1 MADLGL
7 YFGEDDEEQLA
18 QEDKA
23 LSYLVLANEQDDS
36 FDPVDTENLLAQ
48 MSAGS
53 IISHDMEL
61 DEDTD
66 VVQLLAEPNLSALEK
81 AQLLAQSQ
89 YDFHRSFLARE
100 LLTIL
105 PQMRTQQAIV
115 HIVPILRDFSLDPLD
130 SVRETLASQ
139 LDKIMLYFLQH
150 TVIDHDMKE
159 PVSAD
164 DAEEED
170 EEDED
175 DGNTNI
181 NEQDTPVTQQRDQ
194 RDSRSSPP
202 PLPSLPH
209 DTFTSIFMN
218 LLLDQNAGIAHQ
230 TRLAVVAVAEN
241 VPDEVMESEILGGVI
256 AGLRKLYNPDD
267 LDDQDE
273 GEPDQGGAN
282 GEESLFSTTNRD
294 EQDGEAELGKML
306 VVVLLTSLAG
316 LLGPER
322 CTKIVIPKLEKFMNY
337 SQFYVRKE
345 IVMAVGVLCRIVSQE
360 VVVNRLLPIY
370 DLFVQDDTWH
380 IRRACC
386 TVLASFIGA
395 LPVEMKASK
404 VEEIYDIFSVD
415 VSRSVRNSIMEV
427 LGEVIAGF
435 EKEKVPDALLN
446 HFLDMGQQPMNE
458 HERAVMCAFSFPAVV
473 LTAGPSKW
481 ELMKPVYMRLA
492 STFRSPI
499 RRSLACSLHEV
510 AKILG
515 PELADR
521 DLALAFAD
529 CLSAEDE
536 VKEGVLG
543 HVVEF
548 ITCLSPRCRSDA
560 LHDLARAWADLE
572 RSSNWRLRDS
582 LTGQLSGLCEIADG
596 EDLLQVLL
604 PLSVKACTDGVST
617 IRESGV
623 MAFPALWEASNRV
636 GKVSMSADS
645 SIKAFSSLDFPSL
658 DEDGPHG
665 DERHSRRRLS
675 RSRSP
680 FSQQQHHHQEL
691 DDIEMEDV
699 TDDTAEQSLKSATD
713 SSEEE
718 QQTTD
723 DSSESS
729 TCTTTTTDD
738 NKGPVTVTTIQEQV
752 IEQTTDFAIHGGFRS
767 RVVAVQII
775 QSLLDSGM
783 AVEPFE
789 EHFLPLLVDRLS
801 VDRVINI
808 RIWVARVVSWIM
820 DSGYYGDTMVSPR
833 LQDLLERLQQ
843 DPDRD
848 VRIFSGGPADL
859 PKPEIS
865 ESAKDKKSKKK
876 SGKGKGKGKKSLVN
890 NSKRATIFL
899 QNPKSGQTD
908 RIEEIGGESGN
919 EIQLLFDGRDHDH
932 SVGDEEDEDDDN
944 DDDDDEGESQESD
957 SDDEDDDEEDQA
969 DEDSSDE
976 GDGSEEHPSSPAAP
990 DSSISRKAR
999 NRNSMGY
1006 GMGIMAGGKLIV
1018 SGKEIRTATLSW
1030 DAIPDAEEEED
1041 DDFAKVEEEEEENEQ
1056 LQDDIIEE
1064 GEVSVDLSNKSEPS
1078 IITSDP
1084 CSSNNS
1090 SDAVQD
1096 LHEDE
1101 EDAEE
1106 EEEEE
1111 GIADRV
1117 VPYTTLASHGVSPLD
1132 VEMEES
1138 FEEPGEQHV
1147 PSQDSASEEK
1157 GCDLEEPN
1165 SDKEDSADNKD
1176 VEMETLNSQPKGP
1189 QEHQDLP
1196 APQPSSRP
1204 VVPELTGPSVTAFP
1218 PLSPSSPQPVV
1229 PAWHTSKPLSYAAS
1243 VKLRSEDSKTRVS
1256 LALSSNLSSMTSF
1269 SQAANIPEPP
1279 CPSPAANVAASTTPH
1294 HHHGSTPVAKAMPMA
1309 PPTAPKRILIGV
1321 GMNKRVQRD
1330 LIQSPSPAFPS
1341 LSASASSSPLQS
1353 SSMASP
1359 PRARTA
1365 LPFSYASVVA
1375 SGAASRAFSPR
1386 MTPAITSP
1394 PAALTV

>member
-53 IISHDMEL
+53 LISHDMEL

-81 AQLLAQSQ
+81 VQLLAQSQ

-100 LLTIL
+100 LLTLL

-150 TVIDHDMKE
+150 TVIDHTMKE

-164 DAEEED
+164 DED
-170 EEDED
+170 DEDED
-175 DGNTNI
+175 DDDNTSSNDQDNTAQSGN
-181 NEQDTPVTQQRDQ
+181 QRDPN
-194 RDSRSSPP
+194 SPP
-202 PLPSLPH
+202 PPPPSLPH

-256 AGLRKLYNPDD
+256 AGLRKLYSPDD
-267 LDDQDE
+267 HDDHEE
-273 GEPDQGGAN
+273 GELDQSGAN

-306 VVVLLTSLAG
+306 VVVLLTSLAS

-345 IVMAVGVLCRIVSQE
+345 IVMAVGVLCRIVSQD

-435 EKEKVPDALLN
+435 EKEKVPDSLLN

-548 ITCLSPRCRSDA
+548 ISCLSPQCRSDA

-582 LTGQLSGLCEIADG
+582 LTGQLSGLCEIAEG

-645 SIKAFSSLDFPSL
+645 SMKAFSGLDFPSL
-658 DEDGPHG
+658 DEDEHG
-665 DERHSRRRLS
+665 AERHGRRLS

-680 FSQQQHHHQEL
+680 FSQHHQEL

-729 TCTTTTTDD
+729 TCTDD
-738 NKGPVTVTTIQEQV
+738 KGSVTMTTIQEQV
-752 IEQTTDFAIHGGFRS
+752 IEQTTDFAVNGGFRS

-775 QSLLDSGM
+775 QSLLDSGI
-783 AVEPFE
+783 AVAQFE

-848 VRIFSGGPADL
+848 VRIFSGGPAEL
-859 PKPEIS
+859 PKPELP
-865 ESAKDKKSKKK
+865 EKPKGRKGKKK
-876 SGKGKGKGKKSLVN
+876 SGKQKGKEGHAN

-899 QNPKSGQTD
+899 QNPKSGQND
-908 RIEEIGGESGN
+908 RIEEIGGESGT
-919 EIQLLFDGRDHDH
+919 EIQVLFDGEHHDE
-932 SVGDEEDEDDDN
+932 SEEEEED
-944 DDDDDEGESQESD
+944 DE
-957 SDDEDDDEEDQA
+957 DDEDDDESQDSDDDDEDEEDDQEDQA
-969 DEDSSDE
+969 EDDSSDE
-976 GDGSEEHPSSPAAP
+976 EERSEEPPSQPVAT
-990 DSSISRKAR
+990 DNSISRKAR
-999 NRNSMGY
+999 NRSSMGY
-1006 GMGIMAGGKLIV
+1006 GMGIMSGDKLIV
-1018 SGKEIRTATLSW
+1018 SGKEIRTAKLSW

-1041 DDFAKVEEEEEENEQ
+1041 DFAKVEEEDAEKLRDEAM
-1056 LQDDIIEE
+1056 EE
-1064 GEVSVDLSNKSEPS
+1064 GEVAMELSNKSEPS
-1078 IITSDP
+1078 DITTDP
-1084 CSSNNS
+1084 CSGSNS
-1090 SDAVQD
+1090 SDADQD
-1096 LHEDE
+1096 VRKDDEDDE
-1101 EDAEE
+1101 EE

-1138 FEEPGEQHV
+1138 FEDRHEQHV
-1147 PSQDSASEEK
+1147 SSQEDKSEEK
-1157 GCDLEEPN
+1157 QSNEEETKVEK
-1165 SDKEDSADNKD
+1165 DDSVDTED
-1176 VEMETLNSQPKGP
+1176 VEMEVLDSTPKGP
-1189 QEHQDLP
+1189 QEHKEVP
-1196 APQPSSRP
+1196 APQPSPRP
-1204 VVPELTGPSVTAFP
+1204 VVPELTGPSATAFP

-1229 PAWHTSKPLSYAAS
+1229 SAWHPSKPLSYAAS
-1243 VKLRSEDSKTRVS
+1243 VKLRSEDSKARVS

-1279 CPSPAANVAASTTPH
+1279 CPSPAANVVAPTP
-1294 HHHGSTPVAKAMPMA
+1294 HHGSTPAAGVAKTMPMA
-1309 PPTAPKRILIGV
+1309 PPAAPKRILVGV
-1321 GMNKRVQRD
+1321 GMNKRAHRD
-1330 LIQSPSPAFPS
+1330 VIQAPSPAFPS
-1341 LSASASSSPLQS
+1341 LSSSSSPSQPP
-1353 SSMASP
+1353 SMASP
-1359 PRARTA
+1359 PRARTP

-1375 SGAASRAFSPR
+1375 SGAAAAASRAFSPP

-1394 PAALTV
+1394 PAALTF

>member
-53 IISHDMEL
+53 LISHDMEL

-81 AQLLAQSQ
+81 VQLLAQSQ

-115 HIVPILRDFSLDPLD
+115 HIIPILRDFSLDPLD

-150 TVIDHDMKE
+150 TVIDHNMKE

-164 DAEEED
+164 SAEGEEED
-170 EEDED
+170 EDEEED
-175 DGNTNI
+175 NTN
-181 NEQDTPVTQQRDQ
+181 NSEQDTAMSQPTDLQ
-194 RDSRSSPP
+194 DSSSLP

-241 VPDEVMESEILGGVI
+241 VPDHVMESEILGGVI
-256 AGLRKLYNPDD
+256 AGLRKLYNSDD
-267 LDDQDE
+267 HDDQDE
-273 GEPDQGGAN
+273 GELDQAGAN
-282 GEESLFSTTNRD
+282 GEESLFSTSNRD

-306 VVVLLTSLAG
+306 VVVLLTSLAS
-316 LLGPER
+316 LLGAER

-345 IVMAVGVLCRIVSQE
+345 IVMAVGVLCRIVSQD

-435 EKEKVPDALLN
+435 EREKVPDSLLN

-548 ITCLSPRCRSDA
+548 ITCLSPPCRSDA
-560 LHDLARAWADLE
+560 LHDLARAWTDLE

-582 LTGQLSGLCEIADG
+582 LTGQLSGLCEIAEG

-623 MAFPALWEASNRV
+623 MAFPALWEASHRV
-636 GKVSMSADS
+636 GKVPMSADS
-645 SIKAFSSLDFPSL
+645 SLKAFTSLDFPSL
-658 DEDGPHG
+658 DED
-665 DERHSRRRLS
+665 EHSSRRLS

-680 FSQQQHHHQEL
+680 FSQQQQQQQQEL

-729 TCTTTTTDD
+729 TCTTDD
-738 NKGPVTVTTIQEQV
+738 KGPVRMTTIQEQV
-752 IEQTTDFAIHGGFRS
+752 IEQTTEFALHGGFRS

-775 QSLLDSGM
+775 QSLLDSGI
-783 AVEPFE
+783 AVAQFE

-848 VRIFSGGPADL
+848 VRIFSGGPAEL
-859 PKPEIS
+859 PKPEIPEKS
-865 ESAKDKKSKKK
+865 KGKKNKKKKK
-876 SGKGKGKGKKSLVN
+876 SGSDKGKGKGKKSHGN
-890 NSKRATIFL
+890 NSKRGTIFL
-899 QNPKSGQTD
+899 QNPKNGQTD
-908 RIEEIGGESGN
+908 RIEEIGGESGT
-919 EIQLLFDGRDHDH
+919 EIQLVFDGADHDG
-932 SVGDEEDEDDDN
+932 SEEDDGDE
-944 DDDDDEGESQESD
+944 DDDDEGEEEEDSQESD
-957 SDDEDDDEEDQA
+957 SDDEDSDEEDQVE
-969 DEDSSDE
+969 EDSSDE
-976 GDGSEEHPSSPAAP
+976 GDGSEDQPSPPAATT
-990 DSSISRKAR
+990 DSSIISRKAR

-1006 GMGIMAGGKLIV
+1006 GMGIMDGGKLIV
-1018 SGKEIRTATLSW
+1018 SGKEIRTASLLW
-1030 DAIPDAEEEED
+1030 DSIPDAEEEEE
-1041 DDFAKVEEEEEENEQ
+1041 DDFAKVEEQEKETLRAEAM
-1056 LQDDIIEE
+1056 EE
-1064 GEVSVDLSNKSEPS
+1064 GQVSMDMSNKSEPS
-1078 IITSDP
+1078 DITSDITSDR
-1084 CSSNNS
+1084 CTDNNS
-1090 SDAVQD
+1090 SDADQGLLKD
-1096 LHEDE
+1096 EDAEEE
-1101 EDAEE
+1101 EDEE

-1132 VEMEES
+1132 VETEES
-1138 FEEPGEQHV
+1138 IEDYKEQHV
-1147 PSQDSASEEK
+1147 PSEDDKNEK
-1157 GCDLEEPN
+1157 DCDKDETTE
-1165 SDKEDSADNKD
+1165 DKDDNRDEKD
-1176 VEMETLNSQPKGP
+1176 IEKETLDSTPNGP
-1189 QEHQDLP
+1189 QEHKELP
-1196 APQPSSRP
+1196 APQPLSHP
-1204 VVPELTGPSVTAFP
+1204 IVPELTGPSETAFP

-1229 PAWHTSKPLSYAAS
+1229 SAWHLSKPLSYAAS
-1243 VKLRSEDSKTRVS
+1243 VKLRSEDSKARVS

-1279 CPSPAANVAASTTPH
+1279 CPSPAANVAAPN
-1294 HHHGSTPVAKAMPMA
+1294 GSAPAPKAMPMTPPA
-1309 PPTAPKRILIGV
+1309 PPKRILIGV
-1321 GMNKRVQRD
+1321 GMNKRAQRD
-1330 LIQSPSPAFPS
+1330 VIQSPSPAFPS
-1341 LSASASSSPLQS
+1341 LTSSSSSSPLPS

-1359 PRARTA
+1359 PRARTV

-1375 SGAASRAFSPR
+1375 SGAAAASRAFSPP
-1386 MTPAITSP
+1386 MPPAITSP